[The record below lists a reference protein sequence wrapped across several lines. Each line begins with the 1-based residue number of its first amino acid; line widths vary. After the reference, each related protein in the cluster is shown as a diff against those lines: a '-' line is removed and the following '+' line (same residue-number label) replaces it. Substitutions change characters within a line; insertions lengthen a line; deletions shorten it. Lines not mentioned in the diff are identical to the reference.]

1 VADDTDQES
10 KTEDPSAKK
19 LADARKKGD
28 VPKSQDFSQLASL
41 AGAFGVVAIAGG
53 WLARDM
59 AQALVPFIAQAGQM
73 DVEGGANLIARK
85 VLMAALPPLVLV
97 MVVSGLMG
105 AAANIAQSGFLFS
118 AEKMKPDLNKLDP
131 MKGLGRIFGPDGLM
145 QFAKSALKF
154 LVTGVIAWF
163 VLKPD
168 ASVVIGLVGMDPAAM
183 LPLAVDLCKKLFW
196 AVLIFLVVTAGFD
209 WFWQRL
215 RFNRRMRM
223 TLKEVKDEHKDSDG
237 DPHIKAKRRQIQMQ
251 RSRQRMMQAV
261 PQATV
266 VVMNPTHYAVALKYE
281 QGETPAP
288 ICVAKG
294 LDELALKIRA
304 VAEEAGVHVLED
316 PPLAR
321 ALYAAVEI
329 DQQIPAEHFE
339 AVAKVIGFVL
349 GNKQSK
355 RRAWAD

>member
-1 VADDTDQES
+1 
-10 KTEDPSAKK
+10 
-19 LADARKKGD
+19 
-28 VPKSQDFSQLASL
+28 
-41 AGAFGVVAIAGG
+41 
-53 WLARDM
+53 
-59 AQALVPFIAQAGQM
+59 
-73 DVEGGANLIARK
+73 
-85 VLMAALPPLVLV
+85 
-97 MVVSGLMG
+97 
-105 AAANIAQSGFLFS
+105 
-118 AEKMKPDLNKLDP
+118 
-131 MKGLGRIFGPDGLM
+131 
-145 QFAKSALKF
+145 
-154 LVTGVIAWF
+154 
-163 VLKPD
+163 
-168 ASVVIGLVGMDPAAM
+168 
-183 LPLAVDLCKKLFW
+183 
-196 AVLIFLVVTAGFD
+196 
-209 WFWQRL
+209 
-215 RFNRRMRM
+215 
-223 TLKEVKDEHKDSDG
+223 
-237 DPHIKAKRRQIQMQ
+237 
-251 RSRQRMMQAV
+251 
-261 PQATV
+261 